1 MVYLL
6 GIDAGTTGLKAVLF
20 DESGRV
26 AAVGRAEYSLLT
38 PAVNMAEIDA
48 EEYWRA
54 CRKAVSGVLSISNA
68 DPRDVKALSISSQGE
83 TFVPIDRDGRPL
95 RNAIVWLDN
104 RSEEEA
110 RIIRNRFGVEEVFKV
125 TGQPEVVPTWPATKI
140 LWLKRN
146 EPKVFEKTYKFLLVE
161 DFLIYRFTGVAATE
175 YSVVSSTLMFD
186 IRRGQWWDDM
196 LEFIGIDSDKL
207 PGLMPSGKAVGN
219 ITETASKETG
229 LTTETIMVTGAF
241 DHAAGAVGAYNI
253 KPGIVT
259 ETTGAALA
267 LLATTD
273 EPVYDPKRRIPCHRH
288 AVPGRFFLLPWCQT
302 AGIVLRW
309 FRDEFGQTEK
319 DVAEKL
325 GVDAYD
331 LLTLEASK
339 IPPGSNGIVVLP
351 HFMGAGPPEFDPH
364 AKGVIFGL
372 TLAHRRAHI
381 IRAILESIAFMLR
394 RNIELIEELGIEVKE
409 VRSLGGGARSPM
421 WNQIKADVTLKTIYT
436 LHTEEAA
443 SLGAAI
449 LAGVGGGLFKSIE
462 EACSRMVHLKYKYNP
477 NYENRKTYDRLYK
490 IYLALYNSL
499 KDIFPTSAQ

>member
-1 MVYLL
+1 MTHLL

-20 DESGRV
+20 DEDGRV
-26 AAVGRAEYSLLT
+26 IATGRAEYGLLT
-38 PAVNMAEIDA
+38 PAANMAELDA

-54 CRKAVSGVLSISNA
+54 CRKAVSEALSMSSVN
-68 DPRDVKALSISSQGE
+68 PRDVRALAISSQGE
-83 TFVPIDRDGRPL
+83 TFVPVDREGRPL

-110 RIIRNRFGVEEVFKV
+110 RIIRDRFGVDEVFKV

-161 DFLIYRFTGVAATE
+161 DFLVYRLTGIAATE

-186 IRRGQWWDDM
+186 IRREEWWGEM
-196 LEFIGIDSDKL
+196 LEFIGISSDKL
-207 PGLMPSGKAVGN
+207 PELMPSGEAVGN
-219 ITETASKETG
+219 VTEVASRETG
-229 LTTETIMVTGAF
+229 LSTETVVSTGAF

-267 LLATTD
+267 VLATT
-273 EPVYDPKRRIPCHRH
+273 EKPVYDPKRRVPCHHH
-288 AVPGRFFLLPWCQT
+288 AVKGKYFLLPWCQT

-309 FRDEFGQTEK
+309 FRDEFGQLEREA
-319 DVAEKL
+319 AEKL
-325 GVDAYD
+325 NVDAYD

-339 IPPGSNGIVVLP
+339 APPGSNGVVVLP
-351 HFMGAGPPEFDPH
+351 HFMGAGPPEFDPN

-372 TLAHRRAHI
+372 TLAHKKAHV

-394 RNIELIEELGIEVKE
+394 RNIELLEDLGIRVEE
-409 VRSLGGGARSPM
+409 VRALGGGARSPL
-421 WNQIKADVTLKTIYT
+421 WNQIKADVTSKTILT
-436 LHTEEAA
+436 IHTEEAA

-449 LAGVGGGLFKSIE
+449 LAGVASNIFKSIE
-462 EACSRMVHLKYKYNP
+462 RGCSKMIRIKERYNP
-477 NYENRKTYDRLYK
+477 NRENEEIYNRNYRTYSA
-490 IYLALYNSL
+490 IYDHL
-499 KDIFPTSAQ
+499 KDVFKLST